1 MNNQEFIYWL
11 GGFVDAV
18 GQEGPTSEQWET
30 IVSKLNQVGEPVSFP
45 IYPKQPNTGPVPLP
59 NVTFPYGAPIPV
71 TCEGTST
78 TSGGNSVVVTD
89 GFIQDLSVTR
99 AKPQFMTLTTTTLPK
114 GVNVNYT
121 ANLPEDL

>member
-18 GQEGPTSEQWET
+18 GQEGPTPKQWET
-30 IVSKLNQVGEPVSFP
+30 IVSKLNQVAEPVSFP

-71 TCEGTST
+71 TCEGTGTINSNFGALT
-78 TSGGNSVVVTD
+78 NGNT
-89 GFIQDLSVTR
+89 
-99 AKPQFMTLTTTTLPK
+99 TTTTLPK
-114 GVNVNYT
+114 GTNVSYT
-121 ANLPEDL
+121 ANLPEEL